1 MDAFSV
7 DLRKRIVETYEAG
20 GVTQEEVA
28 ERFGVSYSFVQKL
41 WTRWCKTGD
50 LTPDKRGKPPKP
62 SFDAAAEQ
70 RLHRAVRD
78 HPDATLR
85 ELADLCGVECS
96 DATVCNTLKRL
107 GYRRKKNAARLR
119 A

>member
-1 MDAFSV
+1 MNSFSV
-7 DLRKRIVETYEAG
+7 DLRERIVETYAAG
-20 GVTQEEVA
+20 GVTQLGVA

-41 WTRWCKTGD
+41 WTRWCTTGD
-50 LTPDKRGKPPKP
+50 ITPCKRGKPPEP
-62 SFDAAAEQ
+62 IFDAAAEQ

-78 HPDATLR
+78 RPDATLT
-85 ELADLCGVECS
+85 ELAEVCGIECCA
-96 DATVCNTLKRL
+96 ATVCNTLKRL